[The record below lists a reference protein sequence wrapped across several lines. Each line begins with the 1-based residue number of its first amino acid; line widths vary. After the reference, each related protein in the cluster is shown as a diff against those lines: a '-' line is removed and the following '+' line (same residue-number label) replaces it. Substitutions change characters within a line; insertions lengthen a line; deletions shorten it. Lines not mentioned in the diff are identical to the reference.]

1 MDAAEFR
8 PHVSSIQDGHD
19 QTQLCFGLE
28 GVSQGDDE
36 PAVNSSQYPLLHH
49 RPLQDGIRTSL
60 YLLNI
65 ILQNE
70 ERKSRFA
77 SDIFMHFFGGGKI
90 RIITR
95 GLLSLKTQEGFFL
108 NHLSQW

>member
-60 YLLNI
+60 SLLNI

-77 SDIFMHFFGGGKI
+77 SDIFMHFFGAMGRSGS
-90 RIITR
+90 
-95 GLLSLKTQEGFFL
+95 SLEGC
-108 NHLSQW
+108 SV